1 MDYILTKEEMGYFEY
16 PIAEKCMIK
25 NTLYERKNKKI
36 YRENE
41 VIPSYEWMDG
51 EKQSILYLPDEGIT
65 FERGESLFIGQ
76 IQSDIQIEDCIA
88 KIYIHGLNLSV
99 SSADKM
105 ALYLNQQRI
114 SNGDYEMQNGSV
126 LLIGSVKL
134 QIWKDVVGIWGK
146 HYETELLQIK
156 SESQRLPEHFPLYKR
171 SPRLIKRIEEKT
183 IKIDV
188 DTTDKQGGKKNLLQT
203 ILPPIAMVLVTVVVS
218 LVLKRGAF
226 VLMSVAATGM
236 STIFSVVK
244 FLQDKKED
252 KLDAQKKK
260 EVYDRYLLDKQKEI
274 YKQWKAEQDT
284 YAYNYPSI
292 QTIEQMVLNYSS
304 RIYERSNMDADFL
317 TLSIGH
323 YIDTPTFKIE
333 DKTNELSLHENTY
346 AQMVKDI
353 KAQFGKIDI
362 PQIID
367 LKNANF
373 GIVGEKS
380 MIHEQMKLYFSQLS
394 VMQSYHDV
402 QFVVLFNE
410 ADQEEFQWLKWL
422 PHSRLQ
428 GLNVFGL
435 MDSEKIRDQVLGSV
449 QQIIKE
455 RKQRLEEEK
464 KSSRFTPHYVFWID
478 EPKLIMDHSI
488 MEYLNGDLW
497 EDLGFS
503 IIYTSHLRANLPENI
518 GTVLL
523 LENSEE
529 GTLLLNEKELCD
541 RRLRLYHT
549 DGVDFDT
556 MARNLGVLEHV
567 QGVASHIPEQV
578 SFFQMY
584 GIQKPEELNVESR
597 WVANN
602 SSKTLAVPLGARA
615 EGDYLELNLHEK
627 AHGPHGLVAGT
638 TGSGKSEIVQS
649 YILSLAV
656 NFHPHE
662 VGFLLIDY
670 KGGGMANLFRKLPH
684 LLGTITNLDGSESMR
699 ALASIQAE
707 LKRREAVFGQYGV
720 NHING
725 YTDLVKQGVAKEPI
739 PHLFIISDEFAELK
753 KEQPEFMKE
762 LVSTARVGRSLGV
775 HLILATQKP
784 TGIVDDQ
791 IWSNSK
797 FKLCLKVQ
805 NEADSKE
812 VLHTPDAANITQA
825 GRAYLQVGN
834 NEIYELFQSAWSGAL
849 YIEESEKEVT
859 QDNRIYLVNALGQGE
874 LINKDLRGSLQE
886 QKSTKTQLD
895 AVVEYIAN
903 VYERMECRDVA
914 RPWLPS
920 LSDCI
925 VNPNMNIRTKDKLD
939 LSIDIG
945 MCDIPEQQLQTQYC
959 IDLQRQGNVLYIAS
973 SGYGKT
979 MFLTNVILNLAV
991 KNSVSNLHFYV
1002 LDFGNNA
1009 LISLSRLP
1017 HMAAYIML
1025 DDEEK
1030 FAKFQTLMVAEI
1042 KDRKKK
1048 MADAM
1053 AQNFYVYNETAKHPL
1068 QAIVICID
1076 NYDAIKEMGY
1086 EMEQYFTKLT
1096 REGSSIGIY
1105 VVVTASQMN
1114 AVRMATMNNF
1124 KNKIAGFNYDESEI
1138 KSLVGRGEYS
1148 LADIRGRAM
1157 VKMGEQV
1164 SVLQLYAPISFEN
1177 EVDYGNRLL
1186 EFVKEIKEVLPEE
1199 EAPHIPILPE
1209 ELSEQQFLTYPSEP
1223 NVIGLGLTKTEVL
1236 SVGMR
1241 KQNSPFLVLGDNGS
1255 GKTNV
1260 LKLILNQIIGN
1271 GDIYLVDSRSR
1282 KLNTYQ
1288 KDTNYIV
1295 NLDQLEDF
1303 ANDLQNEVRMRERQL
1318 DVSAQ
1323 DGKSYEEIMEQFAP
1337 FYVVID
1343 DIDDF
1348 CELAGSDLSIIATRI
1363 KKSVNYGITYI
1374 VTANVN
1380 KFKGQ
1385 DEFTKLLKGVSNGI
1399 LLSPQGYLT
1408 IFPVKAMASIQ
1419 KPDACLML
1427 DGKGVDIRVPRVE

>member
-1 MDYILTKEEMGYFEY
+1 MDYILTKEEQGYLEY
-16 PIAEKCMIK
+16 PIAEKCIIEDILYELKK
-25 NTLYERKNKKI
+25 NTLYAENRIIPPYGWVDANKH
-36 YRENE
+36 
-41 VIPSYEWMDG
+41 P
-51 EKQSILYLPDEGIT
+51 ILYLPDEGES
-65 FERGESLFIGQ
+65 FERKENLFIGGSQ
-76 IQSDIQIEDCIA
+76 ADILIQDCTA
-88 KIYIHGLNLSV
+88 KIYIHGLKLYVTAYNG
-99 SSADKM
+99 M
-105 ALYLNQQRI
+105 PLYLNQQSI
-114 SNGDYEMQNGSV
+114 QDGEYDMKNGSV
-126 LLIGSVKL
+126 LLIGAQKL
-134 QIWKDVVGIWGK
+134 QIWSDVVEIWGNQ
-146 HYETELLQIK
+146 YETSLIK
-156 SESQRLPEHFPLYKR
+156 VKSGKQQLPEHFPLYKR

-188 DTTDKQGGKKNLLQT
+188 DTTDKKDNKRNLLQT
-203 ILPPIAMVLVTVVVS
+203 ILPPICMVLITVIVS
-218 LVLKRGAF
+218 LLLKRGAF

-236 STIFSVVK
+236 STIFSIVK
-244 FLQDKKED
+244 FMQDKKED
-252 KLDAQKKK
+252 KINAQKKK
-260 EVYDRYLLDKQKEI
+260 DVYDGYLLEKQKEI
-274 YKQWKAEQDT
+274 YKQWKAEQET

-292 QTIEQMVLNYSS
+292 QMIEQMIGEYSS

-317 TLSIGH
+317 TLSVGH
-323 YIDTPTFKIE
+323 YVDVPAFKIE
-333 DKTNELSLHENTY
+333 DKINALSIHENVY
-346 AQMVKDI
+346 ANTVKDI
-353 KAQFGKIDI
+353 KAQYGKMDI
-362 PQIID
+362 PQVID
-367 LKNANF
+367 LKNANL

-380 MIHEQMKLYFSQLS
+380 IIHEQMKLYFSQIAF
-394 VMQSYHDV
+394 MQSYHDV
-402 QFVVLFNE
+402 QFIVLFNE
-410 ADQEEFQWLKWL
+410 ADKEEFQWLKWL

-435 MDSEKIRDQVLGSV
+435 IDSDKVRDQVLGSV
-449 QQIIKE
+449 QQIVKE

-464 KSSRFTPHYVFWID
+464 KITRFTPHYIFWID

-488 MEYLNGDLW
+488 MEYLNGNLW
-497 EDLGFS
+497 EELGFTL
-503 IIYTSHLRANLPENI
+503 IYTSHLRANLPENI

-523 LENSEE
+523 LDNSEE

-541 RRLRLYHT
+541 RRLRLYHA
-549 DGVDFDT
+549 DNVDFDT

-567 QGVASHIPEQV
+567 QGVSSHIPEQI

-584 GIQKPEELNVESR
+584 GIQKPEELNAETRWES
-597 WVANN
+597 NN

-615 EGDYLELNLHEK
+615 EDDYVELNLHEK

-670 KGGGMANLFRKLPH
+670 KGGGMANLFKKLPH

-707 LKRREAVFGQYGV
+707 LRRREAVFGQYGV

-725 YTDLVKQGVAKEPI
+725 YTDLVKKGIAKEPI

-753 KEQPEFMKE
+753 KEQPDFMKE

-784 TGIVDDQ
+784 SGVVDDQ

-859 QDNRIYLVNALGQGE
+859 QDNRIYLVNDLGQGE
-874 LINKDLRGSLQE
+874 LINKDLRGTLQE

-895 AVVEYIAN
+895 AVVEYLAE
-903 VYERMECRDVA
+903 VYENMQCKEVS

-920 LSDCI
+920 LPACI
-925 VNPNMNIRTKDKLD
+925 VNPNMAILSNNKLD
-939 LSIDIG
+939 LNIDIG
-945 MCDIPEQQLQTQYC
+945 MCDIPEEQMQKQYC
-959 IDLQRQGNVLYIAS
+959 IDLQKQGNILYIAS

-1009 LISLSRLP
+1009 LISLSKLP

-1030 FAKFQTLMVAEI
+1030 FAKFQTLMLSEV
-1042 KDRKKK
+1042 KYRKKK

-1053 AQNFYVYNETAKHPL
+1053 AQNFYVYNETADKPL
-1068 QAIVICID
+1068 HAIVICID

-1105 VVVTASQMN
+1105 VIVTASQMN

-1124 KNKIAGFNYDESEI
+1124 KNKIAGFNYDVNEI
-1138 KSLVGRGEYS
+1138 KSLVGRGNYT

-1157 VKMGEQV
+1157 VKIGEQTN
-1164 SVLQLYAPISFEN
+1164 VLQLYAPVPFEN
-1177 EVDYGNRLL
+1177 DVDYGNKLL
-1186 EFVKEIKEVLPEE
+1186 EFVNEIKESLPSE

-1209 ELSEQQFLTYPSEP
+1209 ELSEKILYTYQAPSD
-1223 NVIGLGLTKTEVL
+1223 VISLGLTKTDVL
-1236 SVGMR
+1236 RVGMK
-1241 KQNSPFLVLGDNGS
+1241 KQHSPFLVLGDNGS
-1255 GKTNV
+1255 GKTNILRLV
-1260 LKLILNQIIGN
+1260 LNQVMGKGTVYVI
-1271 GDIYLVDSRSR
+1271 DSRSR
-1282 KLNTYQ
+1282 KLNSYQ

-1295 NLDQLEDF
+1295 NLEQLEDF
-1303 ANDLQNEVRMRERQL
+1303 ANDLQEEVRVRERTLNELTEKGQ
-1318 DVSAQ
+1318 
-1323 DGKSYEEIMEQFAP
+1323 SYEEIIHNFPP
-1337 FYVVID
+1337 FYVVVD

-1348 CELAGSDLSIIATRI
+1348 CELAGSDLNVVATRI

-1385 DEFTKLLKGVSNGI
+1385 DEFTKLLKGVNNGI
-1399 LLSPQGYLT
+1399 LLSSQGYLT
-1408 IFPVKAMASIQ
+1408 IFPVKTLTSIQ

-1427 DGKGVDIRVPRVE
+1427 DGNGMDIRVPKVV